1 MLSLVHYYFLS
12 ELYMLMKDQDDG
24 VRELKLEQDSRIF
37 NHCFTGTAI
46 LLSCGGSVFFY
57 F

>member
-1 MLSLVHYYFLS
+1 
-12 ELYMLMKDQDDG
+12 MLMKDQDDG

-46 LLSCGGSVFFY
+46 LILSTIEMWRKLFFFY